1 MSEEREYNKIRRE
14 RGVIMAL
21 QHEFVFVS
29 HEKGELSSKD
39 FSWNDME
46 FSYKDGTAVE
56 EYVIL
61 SDEFILYILDFLR
74 WIPTYNPSRRENGF
88 GLHYHGITKIEKEGA
103 NIAVNLFRSLI
114 NLFSLAPETIELT
127 GAFQWTYSTDD
138 PNGEYEKLSF
148 NRDILCAQ
156 LQSLVTLFYKVRSEK
171 GYILHFGI

>member
-1 MSEEREYNKIRRE
+1 
-14 RGVIMAL
+14 MAM
-21 QHEFVFVS
+21 QHEFIFVS
-29 HEKGELSSKD
+29 HEKGELSSED
-39 FSWNDME
+39 FSWNNRG

-88 GLHYHGITKIEKEGA
+88 GLHYHGIIKIEKEGA

-114 NLFSLAPETIELT
+114 HLFSLAPETMELT
-127 GAFQWTYSTDD
+127 GSFQWTDGDD
-138 PNGEYEKLSF
+138 GEYEKLFF
-148 NRDILCAQ
+148 NRDTLCAE
-156 LQSLVTLFYKVRSEK
+156 LQSLVKLCYKVKCEE